1 VDPRGGEEV
10 NTRAVNSAAGVIH
23 AALKQCQTPAGI
35 ALALESAGLLMSPE
49 AAKDIAS
56 VSTDAVGVAER
67 AVAELKREH
76 DESARLRA
84 ERNAFCNRV
93 DTLTAVAKGNKRHVA
108 ELFAE
113 LQKTQRERDTAHD
126 ELTGSNLSL
135 YEEEQETAR
144 LRLALASAQRGRRDL
159 RARVA
164 ELETERHT
172 TNDALADVTV
182 ALRAEDGT
190 GGTLPAWLY
199 QRFVPVAG
207 AEGWDALPDE
217 DRSYWHHTA
226 RAVERAVKR
235 GGFKQPGSAP

>member
-49 AAKDIAS
+49 AAKDIVS
-56 VSTDAVGVAER
+56 VSTEAVRVAEG

-84 ERNAFCNRV
+84 E
-93 DTLTAVAKGNKRHVA
+93 
-108 ELFAE
+108 LFAE
-113 LQKTQRERDTAHD
+113 LQKTQRERDQAHD
-126 ELTGSNLSL
+126 ALTGSNLSL
-135 YEEEQETAR
+135 YEEALETAR
-144 LRLALASAQRGRRDL
+144 LRLALASAQRGRRTQ

-164 ELETERHT
+164 ELEAERHT
-172 TNDALADVTV
+172 TNDALAAVTV

-207 AEGWDALPDE
+207 AKGWDALPDE